1 MSQRRGRT
9 GFQRF
14 GPGGPG
20 SGPAPGNLF
29 NGGRAAATYLGDQ
42 TLDTLALALLI
53 VLAILTPQF
62 IWQCCPGEGQGQGE
76 APDRAAAA
84 LHKAIAARR
93 RRTIDAIRADEA
105 GRARLPPGLSPR
117 AREQALQVQEQEEG
131 EEEQGRETEAEA
143 EQQPFIA
150 RGASKSD

>member
-1 MSQRRGRT
+1 MCRGRT

-84 LHKAIAARR
+84 LHKAISARR
-93 RRTIDAIRADEA
+93 RRTVDALRAAEA
-105 GRARLPPGLSPR
+105 GRARVPPGLSPR
-117 AREQALQVQEQEEG
+117 ARELALQVQEEEPAKEGAGRKREPG
-131 EEEQGRETEAEA
+131 EEEQ
-143 EQQPFIA
+143 QPLLA

>member
-1 MSQRRGRT
+1 MCRGRT

-117 AREQALQVQEQEEG
+117 AREQALQVQEQGEG
-131 EEEQGRETEAEA
+131 EEPGRETEAEA
-143 EQQPFIA
+143 EQQPFVA